1 MWTRSTGCV
10 WHTINKSVSP
20 LLILLCQ
27 SVYVSPC
34 RLHWLLTCLLS
45 CCLKPGPDWRT
56 SHISP
61 PCVTTIVYHP
71 HKTVGKSRKISN
83 LAGRAGLWPHE
94 CNILQWQNFWYSHVN
109 SFTHRY
115 TVTYILPTQGMFEKS
130 KLIMRFFG
138 IYEIFLRFLRCFEIS
153 FDYMEGPCAPKIRDR
168 CGTYWKIALTTKLL
182 FRLCDNFY
190 LVVDSVTGL
199 RSQKLITKIDHKKDG
214 QPGRV
219 EVAVKAV
226 WR

>member
-1 MWTRSTGCV
+1 MRFVGFFCFWDLLDFLGFMGYFWAIFS
-10 WHTINKSVSP
+10 KSV
-20 LLILLCQ
+20 
-27 SVYVSPC
+27 
-34 RLHWLLTCLLS
+34 RDFFEW
-45 CCLKPGPDWRT
+45 
-56 SHISP
+56 
-61 PCVTTIVYHP
+61 
-71 HKTVGKSRKISN
+71 
-83 LAGRAGLWPHE
+83 
-94 CNILQWQNFWYSHVN
+94 
-109 SFTHRY
+109 FTPR
-115 TVTYILPTQGMFEKS
+115 
-130 KLIMRFFG
+130 
-138 IYEIFLRFLRCFEIS
+138 
-153 FDYMEGPCAPKIRDR
+153 KIRDR